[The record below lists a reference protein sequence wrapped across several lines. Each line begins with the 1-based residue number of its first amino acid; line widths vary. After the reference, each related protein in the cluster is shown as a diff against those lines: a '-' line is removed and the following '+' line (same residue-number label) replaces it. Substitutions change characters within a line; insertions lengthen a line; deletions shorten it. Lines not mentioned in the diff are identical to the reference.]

1 MDSNLDI
8 PNSRTV
14 ARRHV
19 GETSQALFAGAS
31 RLMVLRLDRLLLVGF
46 VALMIAA
53 AVGDFRRL
61 VIPNWLVL
69 ALCALW
75 PLHIATTGA
84 VALATVPISIF
95 VAAAVLA
102 AGAFLFARGLVGG
115 GDVKLL
121 AAASLWAG
129 PSGVLRLL
137 LMTAL
142 CGGALALAFL
152 AALGRLS
159 DAGRRIPQAG
169 AAMVGPGS
177 TPIPYGVAIS
187 AAALIVTIPQYFG

>member
-1 MDSNLDI
+1 M
-8 PNSRTV
+8 
-14 ARRHV
+14 A
-19 GETSQALFAGAS
+19 
-31 RLMVLRLDRLLLVGF
+31 LRLDLLLLIGF

-75 PLHIATTGA
+75 LPHIAATGA
-84 VALATVPISIF
+84 VSLATIPASVF
-95 VAAAVLA
+95 AAAAVLA
-102 AGAFLFARGLVGG
+102 AGALLFARGLIGG

-129 PSGVLRLL
+129 PSGVMRLL

-152 AALGRLS
+152 AALDRLS
-159 DAGRRIPQAG
+159 GAGRRIPQPG
-169 AAMVGPGS
+169 AAMVGTGG

-187 AAALIVTIPQYFG
+187 AAALIVTIPRYFG

>member
-8 PNSRTV
+8 RNSGAV
-14 ARRHV
+14 ARGHA
-19 GETSQALFAGAS
+19 GETSQAVFAGAS
-31 RLMVLRLDRLLLVGF
+31 RLMALRLDLLLLVGF
-46 VALMIAA
+46 VALMIVAA
-53 AVGDFRRL
+53 IGDFRRL
-61 VIPNWLVL
+61 MIPNWLVL

-84 VALATVPISIF
+84 VSLATTPASIF
-95 VAAAVLA
+95 IAAAVLA
-102 AGAFLFARGLVGG
+102 TGAFLFTHGLIGG

-129 PSGVLRLL
+129 PSGVMRLL

-142 CGGALALAFL
+142 CGGALALMFL
-152 AALGRLS
+152 VPLGRLS
-159 DAGRRIPQAG
+159 GAGRHIPQAG
-169 AAMVGPGS
+169 AAMVGTGS

-187 AAALIVTIPQYFG
+187 AAALIVTIPHYFG

>member
-8 PNSRTV
+8 RNSRAL
-14 ARRHV
+14 ARRHA
-19 GETSQALFAGAS
+19 GECQKRALWGAS
-31 RLMVLRLDRLLLVGF
+31 RLMALRLDLLLLIGF
-46 VALMIAA
+46 VVLMIAA

-84 VALATVPISIF
+84 VSLATTPASIF
-95 VAAAVLA
+95 VAGAVLA
-102 AGAFLFARGLVGG
+102 SGALLFARGLIGG

-129 PSGVLRLL
+129 PSGVMRLL

-152 AALGRLS
+152 TALGRLS
-159 DAGRRIPQAG
+159 GAGRRIPQAG
-169 AAMVGPGS
+169 AAIVGTGS

-187 AAALIVTIPQYFG
+187 AAALIVTIPRYFG